1 MKSPLPYPSLICFF
15 NQLLQSSLR
24 EREREREREKRA
36 LILRFVEEEE
46 SSGESKI
53 ERGLILP
60 RRAFQRY

>member
-24 EREREREREKRA
+24 ERERERGA

>member
-15 NQLLQSSLR
+15 NQLLQCSLR
-24 EREREREREKRA
+24 ERDREKKA
-36 LILRFVEEEE
+36 LILRFVEEDE

-60 RRAFQRY
+60 RIAFQRY

>member
-24 EREREREREKRA
+24 ERERERGA

-60 RRAFQRY
+60 RRAFQGY

>member
-1 MKSPLPYPSLICFF
+1 MKSPLPYPSLICLF
-15 NQLLQSSLR
+15 NQLLQSSL
-24 EREREREREKRA
+24 REREREREKRA

-60 RRAFQRY
+60 RRAFQGY

>member
-15 NQLLQSSLR
+15 NQLLQCF
-24 EREREREREKRA
+24 EREREKKA
-36 LILRFVEEEE
+36 KILRFVEEDE

-60 RRAFQRY
+60 RIAFQRY